1 MADEIHVNDIGT
13 RFLITVKD
21 DGSAVDISS
30 ASALQI
36 NFRKP
41 SDEKI
46 NRAGLKK
53 GDGSSVSGVM

>member
-30 ASALQI
+30 ASAL
-36 NFRKP
+36 
-41 SDEKI
+41 
-46 NRAGLKK
+46 
-53 GDGSSVSGVM
+53 